1 MAKSVSERIFL
12 VVLVCL
18 LIITGCRQKNDQQAS
33 EDTAEMATTLSKV
46 KSELTKTKRQLT
58 DLKEELQAVKEIRD
72 ELDKQV
78 AQMTAERDNALKAET
93 AAKQKMQDLTSQ
105 LSETP
110 DSLNSLENE
119 LKERNKLIESQ
130 QNTIAE
136 QQAII
141 SEQEATI
148 AALQKILQEQ
158 IPVEEQQ
165 EEIPEPNTEG

>member
-1 MAKSVSERIFL
+1 MANNVSKRIFL

-18 LIITGCRQKNDQQAS
+18 LILIGCRQKNDQQAN
-33 EDTAEMATTLSKV
+33 EDTAEMATTLSKI
-46 KSELTKTKRQLT
+46 KSELTKTKRQLA
-58 DLKEELQAVKEIRD
+58 DSKEELQAVKEIRD

-78 AQMTAERDNALKAET
+78 AQMTSERDNALKAEM
-93 AAKQKMQDLTSQ
+93 AAKQKLQDLTAQ
-105 LSETP
+105 LSDTP

-165 EEIPEPNTEG
+165 EEIPEPNSEG

>member
-1 MAKSVSERIFL
+1 MAKSVSKCIFS

-18 LIITGCRQKNDQQAS
+18 LILTGCRQKNDRQSS
-33 EDTAEMATTLSKV
+33 EDTAEMAITLSKI

-72 ELDKQV
+72 ELDKQA
-78 AQMTAERDNALKAET
+78 AQMTTERDNALKAET
-93 AAKQKMQDLTSQ
+93 ATKQKMQDLSAQ

-130 QNTIAE
+130 QTTIAE

-165 EEIPEPNTEG
+165 EKIPEPNSEG